1 MHSTV
6 DPICGMTVDPNSA
19 ISLEANGESYYFCS
33 SSCRDRFVAQHN
45 DSDSAVS
52 KTGSCCESSNPARKK
67 QHVQS
72 SGEFP
77 EGRVYTCPM
86 HPEVE
91 QIGPG
96 SCPKCGMDLEPK
108 TVSLDEEDD
117 GARGDMTRRFWVG
130 VALSLPLLVVTMGP
144 MVGLSIRNWL
154 SPTVEGW
161 FQLLLATPV
170 VLWSGWPLLVRGWQS
185 VVHRSPNMF
194 TLVALGTLTAYGFSL
209 MAVIFP
215 TLIPVAFYE
224 AGRPPL
230 YFEAAAVIITL
241 VLLGQA
247 LELRARERTSG
258 AIRELLE
265 LAPDTAHRVTDS
277 GEEDVPL
284 DVVQAGDRLR
294 VRPGEKTPVDG
305 IVREGKSSIDES
317 MLTGEPTPI
326 EKAEGDKV
334 SAGTLNQT
342 GALLIEAQQ
351 VGSETVLSRIVD
363 MVAAAQRSRAPIQ
376 SLVDKVAAWFVP
388 TVIVTAIV
396 AFGVWATIGPE
407 PRLAHALLAAVSVLI
422 IACPCALGL
431 ATPMSIMVGVGRG
444 AREGVLIKDAQVLQT
459 MEEVDTII
467 VDKTGTLTEGRPRV
481 TEVIPV
487 DGISQADVLTL
498 AAAVEQSSE
507 HPLARAIVEGA
518 RDREL
523 EVVTANDFSSTT
535 GGGVEA
541 TVGEQRVLVGKREFL
556 VGYEVEVATRLD
568 ERSQELQAEGRT
580 VVYVAADGRQLGLLA
595 ISDPIKESTPDAIR
609 RLHELGLKVVMLT
622 GDAEATAKAVAHEL
636 GIDEYSAGVSPEDKH
651 DYVRKLREQGKVVA
665 MAGDGIND
673 APALAAADVG
683 IAMGTGSDVAI
694 ESAGVTLVGGD
705 LRGAIKAAALSR
717 ATMQNIRQNL
727 FFAFGYNALGIPIAA
742 GVLYPV
748 FGWLLSPMFAAA
760 AMSLSSVSVIG
771 NALRLRTTKLL
782 EIHESS

>member
-1 MHSTV
+1 
-6 DPICGMTVDPNSA
+6 MTVDPDSA
-19 ISLEANGESYYFCS
+19 ISLESNDETHYFCS
-33 SSCRDRFVAQHN
+33 SSCRDRFAAQES
-45 DSDSAVS
+45 DSDSTESRV
-52 KTGSCCESSNPARKK
+52 GSIRESGKASDK
-67 QHVQS
+67 QQKAQS
-72 SGEFP
+72 SP
-77 EGRVYTCPM
+77 QSPAGRIYTCPM

-91 QIGPG
+91 QVGPG

-108 TVSLDEEDD
+108 TITRDNDEASEI
-117 GARGDMTRRFWVG
+117 AEAVMTRRFWVG
-130 VALSLPLLVVTMGP
+130 VALSVPLLVLTMGP
-144 MVGLSIRNWL
+144 MVGLPIRGWL
-154 SPTVEGW
+154 SPTIEGW
-161 FQLLLATPV
+161 LQLLLATPV

-185 VVHRSPNMF
+185 VIHRSPNMF
-194 TLVALGTLTAYGFSL
+194 TLVALGTLTAFGFSL
-209 MAVIFP
+209 LAVIIP
-215 TLIPVAFYE
+215 TLIPKTFYE
-224 AGRPPL
+224 GGRPPL

-241 VLLGQA
+241 VLLGQV
-247 LELRARERTSG
+247 LELRARKRTSG

-265 LAPDTAHRVTDS
+265 LAPDTAHRITDS

-284 DVVQAGDRLR
+284 EEVQAGDRLR

-305 IVREGKSSIDES
+305 VVREGRSSVDES
-317 MLTGEPTPI
+317 MLTGEPTPV
-326 EKAEGDKV
+326 EKGEGDKV

-342 GALLIEAQQ
+342 GALLIEAKQ

-376 SLVDKVAAWFVP
+376 SLVDTVAAWFVP
-388 TVIVTAIV
+388 IVIVTAIV

-444 AREGVLIKDAQVLQT
+444 AREGVLIKDAQVLET
-459 MEEVDTII
+459 MEKVNTII

-481 TEVIPV
+481 TEVITAE
-487 DGISQADVLTL
+487 GTSEAELLSL
-498 AAAVEQSSE
+498 ASAVEQSSE

-518 RDREL
+518 KDREL
-523 EVVTANDFSSTT
+523 NVARADDFSSTT
-535 GGGVEA
+535 GGGVAA
-541 TVGEQRVLVGKREFL
+541 TVEGQRILVGKRDFL
-556 VGYEVEVATRLD
+556 LSHDIELSSDLD
-568 ERSQELQAEGRT
+568 EQSQSLQAEGRT
-580 VVYVAADGRQLGLLA
+580 VVFVAAEGRQLGLLA
-595 ISDPIKESTPDAIR
+595 ISDPIKQSTPDAIR
-609 RLHELGLKVVMLT
+609 RLHELGLKLVMLT

-651 DYVRKLREQGKVVA
+651 DYVRKLREEGSIVA

-705 LRGAIKAAALSR
+705 LRGVIKAAALSR

-748 FGWLLSPMFAAA
+748 FGWLLSPMIAAA

-771 NALRLRTTKLL
+771 NALRLRRVKL
-782 EIHESS
+782 

>member
-1 MHSTV
+1 MAQAT
-6 DPICGMTVDPNSA
+6 DPICGMQVDTESA
-19 ISLEANGESYYFCS
+19 IVLSEGPSTFYFCS
-33 SSCRDRFVAQHN
+33 LGCRDRFAAQQN
-45 DSDSAVS
+45 DAAPKVFQTEDGEIDCCHSDSSERVETRP
-52 KTGSCCESSNPARKK
+52 TGSDGARI
-67 QHVQS
+67 
-72 SGEFP
+72 
-77 EGRVYTCPM
+77 YTCPM

-91 QIGPG
+91 QVGPG

-117 GARGDMTRRFWVG
+117 GTEGDMTRRFWVG
-130 VALSLPLLVVTMGP
+130 VALSLPLLVLTMGP
-144 MVGLSIRNWL
+144 MIGLPIRDWL
-154 SPTVEGW
+154 SLTVEGW
-161 FQLLLATPV
+161 LQLLLATPV

-209 MAVIFP
+209 LAVIFP
-215 TLIPVAFYE
+215 ALIPEAFYE

-241 VLLGQA
+241 VLLGQV
-247 LELRARERTSG
+247 LELRARKRTSG

-277 GEEDVPL
+277 GEEDVSL
-284 DVVQAGDRLR
+284 DEVQAGDRLR

-305 IVREGKSSIDES
+305 VVREGKSSVDES
-317 MLTGEPTPI
+317 MLTGEPTPV

-342 GALLIEAQQ
+342 GSLLIEAQQ

-388 TVIVTAIV
+388 IVIVTAIV

-444 AREGVLIKDAQVLQT
+444 AREGVLIKDAQVLET
-459 MEEVDTII
+459 LEKADTII

-481 TEVIPV
+481 TEVIPAE
-487 DGISQADVLTL
+487 GTSETELL
-498 AAAVEQSSE
+498 ALASAVEQSSE
-507 HPLARAIVEGA
+507 HPLARAIVESA
-518 RDREL
+518 KDREL
-523 EVVTANDFSSTT
+523 EVASADDFSSTT

-541 TVGEQRVLVGKREFL
+541 TVRDQRVLVGKRGFL
-556 VGYEVEVATRLD
+556 VGQDIELSANLD
-568 ERSQELQAEGRT
+568 ERSQSLQAEGRT
-580 VVYVAADGRQLGLLA
+580 VVYVAADGRQLGLIA
-595 ISDPIKESTPDAIR
+595 ISDPIKESTPNAIR
-609 RLHELGLKVVMLT
+609 RLQELDLKVVMLT

-636 GIDEYSAGVSPEDKH
+636 GINEYSAGVSPEDKH
-651 DYVRKLREQGKVVA
+651 DYVRKLREQGKVVG

-705 LRGAIKAAALSR
+705 LRGVIKAAALSR

-742 GVLYPV
+742 GALYPV
-748 FGWLLSPMFAAA
+748 FGWLLSPMIAAA

-771 NALRLRTTKLL
+771 NALRLRSLRFL
-782 EIHESS
+782 